1 MVAITI
7 MKWWQSQLYKMVV
20 FSIVKGASKG
30 FEQTG
35 QRRSQAGITNF
46 YSHLYSSFN
55 NHQENGFK
63 LPANCGYSGFDS
75 EGDFQY

>member
-1 MVAITI
+1 MVA
-7 MKWWQSQLYKMVV
+7 
-20 FSIVKGASKG
+20 FSIIKLIVKGASKG

-35 QRRSQAGITNF
+35 QRRSQARITN
-46 YSHLYSSFN
+46 LYSSFN
-55 NHQENGFK
+55 NPQENGFK